1 MWVMADSLRGIM
13 HADECKPLVPGL
25 FSLRHISDV
34 LGEAHS
40 RLEAHVERGAGPEDP
55 DEYGGKKVF
64 GAPREARR
72 SHRHREVL

>member
-1 MWVMADSLRGIM
+1 MWVMADSLRGSM
-13 HADECKPLVPGL
+13 NADECKPLVPGL
-25 FSLRHISDV
+25 ISLKHISDALEEV
-34 LGEAHS
+34 HS
-40 RLEAHVERGAGPEDP
+40 RLGAPVERGAGREDP